1 MIIFV
6 VIMNN
11 IVHNKMDFTKAIV
24 DDIIKYYILSIGRD
38 VHHLIMCKSVN
49 KILYKIVSDI
59 LSSCSFFKNFS
70 TYECIHQSI
79 GPILS
84 GFRTLCLV
92 SKDNDQLQTTY
103 HYIVNASYEC
113 RYNYHLD
120 QQHGGE
126 YLRLIC
132 YDGTIFMLNCVNSN
146 MTITIGSCM
155 SCFYKLD
162 KLNTQYIDI
171 KIVSG
176 TLESR
181 YYQTPLNIK

>member
-70 TYECIHQSI
+70 YFVQFVYFSQFSE
-79 GPILS
+79 LS
-84 GFRTLCLV
+84 DF
-92 SKDNDQLQTTY
+92 SQFS
-103 HYIVNASYEC
+103 H
-113 RYNYHLD
+113 
-120 QQHGGE
+120 
-126 YLRLIC
+126 
-132 YDGTIFMLNCVNSN
+132 F
-146 MTITIGSCM
+146 
-155 SCFYKLD
+155 
-162 KLNTQYIDI
+162 
-171 KIVSG
+171 
-176 TLESR
+176 
-181 YYQTPLNIK
+181 